1 MPQDSSEHEA
11 KVQDFFD
18 RRVDAY
24 DAFYE
29 PHSAFERWFSRVF
42 RKAVYLR
49 RDQVPI
55 LAQRYGCKTMLDVGC
70 GSGRNSVWFAR
81 NGIERVHGID
91 ISQEMTKEAIA
102 LAEQAGVADKCDFQ
116 HLDFGSMPTGE
127 KFDLVGALGVFDYV
141 EQPAEFLAHMA
152 EFTNRVVYGSFPG
165 YTLVRS
171 PLRKIRY
178 SLRGCP
184 IRFYRKRELEVLFGK
199 LKFDHCEVLPVPS
212 GYLAWAVRGSS

>member
-11 KVQDFFD
+11 KVEDFFD
-18 RRVDAY
+18 QRVDAY

-29 PHSAFERWFSRVF
+29 PHSAFERWFNRVF

-55 LAQRYGCKTMLDVGC
+55 LTQRYGCKTLLDVGC

-81 NGIERVHGID
+81 NGIERIYGID
-91 ISQEMTKEAIA
+91 ISEEMTKEAKA
-102 LAEQAGVADKCDFQ
+102 LADQAGVADRCEFH

-127 KFDLVGALGVFDYV
+127 KFDFVGALGVFDYV

-152 EFTNRVVYGSFPG
+152 EFSNRVIYGSFPG

-178 SLRGCP
+178 TLRGCP
-184 IRFYRKRELEVLFGK
+184 IRFYRKKELETLFDGVG
-199 LKFDHCEVLPVPS
+199 FDHYEVMPVPS
-212 GYLAWAVRGSS
+212 GYLAWAVRESL